1 MKESTHLFMKSSWV
15 YRKYKTGKSL
25 FVLKLLQLTALHLF
39 SLTVLGFLKPLLYHV
54 PSISDKNT
62 LLCFSPK

>member
-15 YRKYKTGKSL
+15 YPKYKTGKSL

-39 SLTVLGFLKPLLYHV
+39 SVTALGFVETFVVSCTFCIRQKHLALF
-54 PSISDKNT
+54 
-62 LLCFSPK
+62 FS